1 VRLMALS
8 VRWNGYTSVVRD
20 TMAYSLRQQRAR
32 RNYICAECSSLI
44 PAGTLYVRA
53 EPDPIARVRR
63 GIPVRHLCPACTP
76 ADLPFIQ
83 PGAPHRIEDP
93 KQLVLRFDAIINS
106 LPSLLLQ
113 AAVLDIGHKTDE
125 GHIVEGVIIPWFE
138 IIAQIAR
145 DPNFL
150 FKVPWRRLE
159 ELIAG
164 AYEREGWTNVVL
176 TPRSGDRGRD
186 ISAEKPGSCAIRIV
200 DQVKAYARGTACPR
214 TTCER

>member
-1 VRLMALS
+1 
-8 VRWNGYTSVVRD
+8 
-20 TMAYSLRQQRAR
+20 MAYSLRQQRAR

-106 LPSLLLQ
+106 LLSLLLQ

-125 GHIVEGVIIPWFE
+125 GHIGYHPI
-138 IIAQIAR
+138 
-145 DPNFL
+145 
-150 FKVPWRRLE
+150 
-159 ELIAG
+159 
-164 AYEREGWTNVVL
+164 
-176 TPRSGDRGRD
+176 
-186 ISAEKPGSCAIRIV
+186 
-200 DQVKAYARGTACPR
+200 
-214 TTCER
+214 